1 MEWTRA
7 AMSSKAG
14 KSNPAPKSGG
24 ESSKGGGVPSKAAG
38 ATKAVPRDSAQAKED
53 KSKQAQ
59 EQEAPILFGIDEDR
73 KKYKFFSTE
82 IVEATVRTLPALTE
96 QEAASLLK
104 QMGPEQFVGVTTE
117 QVPVLVETWA
127 RGVLKTSS
135 EVWPTALRARV
146 EVAKVDFF
154 GMEVEDMEMGV
165 RFLLDPQQWKERLSV
180 VCEFRSE
187 IRNVAA
193 NVSKPDQMSAKMCEV
208 VAETLR
214 EAFPKKQRVFDLTY
228 GPNNVLSA
236 VHALA
241 YFGMR
246 EAKIAI
252 PGAPNALLAN
262 LPPDEVMHIF
272 NLLLTDTEFDDRVS
286 KASEYFLECQKQ
298 KEDASESS
306 EGEGEEEGGGD
317 QDMSEEGGAEER
329 SENADE
335 DDSQAESAKDS
346 DAAVTAEARSGDED
360 DEDDEDDEEEQD
372 EQEDEE
378 DEAEEVQ
385 ILKPV
390 EGAKK
395 LTPVEVAKKLIPAP
409 PHAAPPSLDE
419 EATKQVAGGRTK
431 KDSLSKTG
439 SASKETA
446 EPQTAAGE
454 VTKPDKKKQRLAA
467 RELAKEEVDEAANQ
481 EAAKVAAANEE
492 AANAVK
498 NEGSVQKKRA
508 GRSESKKK
516 K

>member
-1 MEWTRA
+1 
-7 AMSSKAG
+7 MS
-14 KSNPAPKSGG
+14 
-24 ESSKGGGVPSKAAG
+24 
-38 ATKAVPRDSAQAKED
+38 T
-53 KSKQAQ
+53 
-59 EQEAPILFGIDEDR
+59 
-73 KKYKFFSTE
+73 
-82 IVEATVRTLPALTE
+82 
-96 QEAASLLK
+96 
-104 QMGPEQFVGVTTE
+104 
-117 QVPVLVETWA
+117 
-127 RGVLKTSS
+127 
-135 EVWPTALRARV
+135 
-146 EVAKVDFF
+146 
-154 GMEVEDMEMGV
+154 
-165 RFLLDPQQWKERLSV
+165 
-180 VCEFRSE
+180 
-187 IRNVAA
+187 
-193 NVSKPDQMSAKMCEV
+193 KMCED
-208 VAETLR
+208 VADTLR
-214 EAFPKKQRVFDLTY
+214 KAFPKKQRVYDLTH
-228 GPNNVLSA
+228 GPNNVLFG
-236 VHALA
+236 VHSLA
-241 YFGMR
+241 YMGMR
-246 EAKIAI
+246 AAQIPM
-252 PGAPNALLAN
+252 PGAPRALLAN
-262 LPPDEVMHIF
+262 LPTDEVMFIF
-272 NLLLTDTEFDDRVS
+272 NLLLTDDEWDNQVS
-286 KASEYFLECQKQ
+286 KASDYFLDCQKQ

-306 EGEGEEEGGGD
+306 EGEGGDEGGEEGGGD
-317 QDMSEEGGAEER
+317 QDMSEEGGAEEQ
-329 SENADE
+329 SEKADE